1 MCYLEGVKS
10 TMNHS
15 LLYQGSRTQLVQQL
29 LYFDEEKIAFLNQYF
44 PERTKQRSNAETLL
58 ARYCSTLEQLLSDFK
73 EEELNSTVLIGS
85 QLQLRYLDDSSIDTY
100 TIVFPNQAEP
110 SNNKI
115 SMLSPIGMQLLLAPL
130 GSTCQLAVPS
140 GELSVKIE
148 SIKFVNSGEVGVL
161 I

>member
-1 MCYLEGVKS
+1 
-10 TMNHS
+10 MNHS

-44 PERTKQRSNAETLL
+44 PDRTKQRSDAEALL
-58 ARYCSTLEQLLSDFK
+58 SRYSSSLEQLLSDFT
-73 EEELNSTVLIGS
+73 EEVLNSTVLIGS
-85 QLQLRYLDDSSIDTY
+85 QLEIRYLDDHSTDTY

-110 SNNKI
+110 SDNKI
-115 SMLSPIGMQLLLAPL
+115 SMLSPIGMQLLLAKL
-130 GSTCQLAVPS
+130 GSTYQLAIPS